1 MSADDQT
8 PEATLILS
16 QRVTESADE
25 PETYFIDQETGMSF
39 CTAKELEEYQHRDRR
54 PAREDRELFVDNPVM
69 RWGREGF
76 KYPLKIQTPHPY
88 DLVYIYAKAA
98 VDEHNNQ
105 LIAAATHPLHAFTL
119 KHDRLTLEALSIS
132 PTMFYEG
139 GCDSTPAVHVLVRH
153 ELFVKVQLKLVCDIK
168 FGWSSVTVMVR
179 DDDRWIRFAEFL
191 KTLKGSTMSTVGW
204 SGYHLQYL
212 WWREMKRLAKTVKSA
227 GAGLEVAALPGP
239 MGDLEK
245 LPVELRSTMLLHG
258 IGERVMPHQEYVT
271 RGQRQVYVTFLT
283 RGENMRLRRSGHDQF
298 PPRAVYQS
306 NTNILRLNKAT
317 RALAL
322 QVLNKN
328 TIKVYH
334 DREPLVMHTSPNY
347 QFLRRLELAFSNIE
361 YINFFRVDVPPFN
374 GADRHTPTWEAIT
387 GAEVL
392 KDLDL
397 LTELRLHFR
406 PSDET
411 YTSPWTGSEPYASRR
426 LPCQKVLF
434 DWILCYAAEYVTHIP
449 TVHVTGRVDEDTKE
463 KWELVF
469 NDKSATD
476 HTGWIV
482 EQKAEIQSLPRFAL

>member
-1 MSADDQT
+1 MSTDAQT
-8 PEATLILS
+8 PEATLTLN
-16 QRVTESADE
+16 QQVTESADE
-25 PETYFIDQETGMSF
+25 PETYFVDQETGMSF
-39 CTAKELEEYQHRDRR
+39 YTSKELEEYQHRDRR
-54 PAREDRELFVDNPVM
+54 PAREDRELFVDNPAM
-69 RWGREGF
+69 RCGREGF

-98 VDEHNNQ
+98 DDEHNAR
-105 LIAAATHPLHAFTL
+105 LIAAATHPLHVFTL

-153 ELFVKVQLKLVCDIK
+153 ELFVKVQLKLVCDIE
-168 FGWSSVTVMVR
+168 FG

-204 SGYHLQYL
+204 SGYHLQHL

-227 GAGLEVAALPGP
+227 GAGSEVATLPGP

-245 LPVELRSTMLLHG
+245 LPVELRSTMLLHC
-258 IGERVMPHQEYVT
+258 IGESVMPHQEYIT
-271 RGQRQVYVTFLT
+271 RGQSQVYVTFLT
-283 RGENMRLRRSGHDQF
+283 RGENMRLRGYSGHRHGQY

-306 NTNILRLNKAT
+306 NTNILRLNQAT

-322 QVLNKN
+322 QVLNKD

-334 DREPLVMHTSPNY
+334 DRVPLMMHTSPNY

-374 GADRHTPTWEAIT
+374 GADGQISTWQGIT

-397 LTELRLHFR
+397 LTELQLHFR

-411 YTSPWTGSEPYASRR
+411 TTSP
-426 LPCQKVLF
+426 
-434 DWILCYAAEYVTHIP
+434 
-449 TVHVTGRVDEDTKE
+449 
-463 KWELVF
+463 
-469 NDKSATD
+469 
-476 HTGWIV
+476 
-482 EQKAEIQSLPRFAL
+482 